1 MQLSYW
7 LCYIYF
13 WARLNMNKYQNM
25 GWRDYLGKIL
35 IEVARIMDGE
45 VGPVARKLSSFPQ
58 LRGGFSVPGMRL
70 RRMFTTL
77 FTCWPRQ
84 GWGRRRSWRSGVRL
98 QGEGGWVRKQP
109 LPRSLAKWGDS
120 WVWCLRG
127 PRPDCCWTE
136 WQYLGGVGG
145 SSREEEMGGRGG
157 EKDEQGAVGSRAC
170 RATQCM
176 GDIFFNKFSRLW
188 KWNHL
193 SWRQFEVYSVPT
205 PVFKINVSEM

>member
-84 GWGRRRSWRSGVRL
+84 GWGRRRSCRSGALLR
-98 QGEGGWVRKQP
+98 GEGGWVKKRP

-120 WVWCLRG
+120 RVWCLRG
-127 PRPDCCWTE
+127 PRPDCCWTGE
-136 WQYLGGVGG
+136 QRQQQGGGDGWKRRREGWAG
-145 SSREEEMGGRGG
+145 SSGLTCLPSSKAAQGGH
-157 EKDEQGAVGSRAC
+157 
-170 RATQCM
+170 
-176 GDIFFNKFSRLW
+176 F
-188 KWNHL
+188 
-193 SWRQFEVYSVPT
+193 P
-205 PVFKINVSEM
+205 